1 MPITSD
7 EKKRI
12 RQGAK
17 AGDVYCRL
25 MLAKWNGRGCRLSA
39 DDVCR
44 LMDDT
49 AMNDAAMSWGEE
61 ND

>member
-25 MLAKWNGRGCRLSA
+25 MLAKWSNKGARLSPE
-39 DDVCR
+39 DVHK
-44 LMDDT
+44 LMLDT
-49 AMNDAAMSWGEE
+49 AMNDAAMSWGE
-61 ND
+61 DD